1 MRLAAILTAALILA
15 ACGTPPSPKP
25 WIKQGGNLAQ
35 DEAACKFEAEKGA
48 VSSDPNAML
57 AAYEKAERRN
67 KLMDLCMRAKGWTR

>member
-1 MRLAAILTAALILA
+1 MTKLAAITAALFLA
-15 ACGTPPSPKP
+15 ACGTPPAPKQWLKP
-25 WIKQGGNLAQ
+25 GGNLAQ

-57 AAYEKAERRN
+57 AAFEKAERRN